1 MRKQRI
7 LFFLTVDQHNVITG
21 RYENYL
27 IGALGNIYTCIG
39 CYDEALECY
48 ESVLKYSTAK
58 GIIGWAAHANLGIG
72 NIHYHLGNI
81 EEAAELTARAFSM
94 YKQIKQEWGLIM
106 SGALLAACESRI
118 GIAPIKVTCQKSLE
132 LAKKM
137 QYGSCTEAIEEL
149 YNSYNNYLKL
159 YFL

>member
-1 MRKQRI
+1 M
-7 LFFLTVDQHNVITG
+7 ITG

-27 IGALGNIYTCIG
+27 VGALGNIYTCMG
-39 CYDEALECY
+39 YYDEALECY

-72 NIHYHLGNI
+72 NINYHLRNLK
-81 EEAAELTARAFSM
+81 EAVEFTTRAFSM

-106 SGALLAACESRI
+106 SEALLAACESKV
-118 GIAPIKVTCQKSLE
+118 GIAPIKITCQKSID

-137 QYGSCTEAIEEL
+137 QYGSCIEAIEEL
-149 YNSYNNYLKL
+149 CNGYNDYLKL